1 MNVLLVDDQ
10 RAITESLKKN
20 IRWEVVPVKR
30 VFTASSAKEAKMVL
44 RNFPV
49 DVLVTDIEMPEE
61 DGLALFQWAKENLPD
76 IEGLFLTSHA
86 DFEYARKA
94 MHMGGFDYILQ
105 PVRPGDVEEALLTIY
120 ETIKNKKEM
129 KRLESEWEKVQE
141 QKNNILDG
149 LLLKVKL
156 DKKDAANRLYESFPD
171 IFRMNPAHS
180 IIYPILVH
188 IVRWKSA
195 QQIWEEKLLR
205 LVFSN
210 VMEELFETAAGN
222 VAVSSLSEER
232 YWILLAVE
240 KGRIDSSFYHHRI
253 EEFYNFIEENMD
265 FQIAVYPA
273 GETTGRDFIGLYESL
288 SRRAGQNRRRSGGV
302 IWEDT
307 EQTGSG
313 TDGEDDAVELAKKYI
328 AKSLNKNISRK
339 SVAEQVHLNEEYFS
353 RLFRQQTGL
362 TFKDYVLTEKM
373 NAAKKLLRNSKLSIS
388 IIASK
393 VGYDNFSHFSKMF
406 KKLTNQTPQ
415 EYRKGS

>member
-10 RAITESLKKN
+10 RAITENLKKN
-20 IRWEVVPVKR
+20 IHWDVIPVER
-30 VFTASSAKEAKMVL
+30 VFTACSAKEAKMVL

-49 DVLVTDIEMPEE
+49 DVLITDIEMPEE
-61 DGLALFQWAKENLPD
+61 DGLALFKWARENLPD

-105 PVRPGDVEEALLTIY
+105 PVRPGDVEEALLKLF
-120 ETIKNKKEM
+120 ETIKNKKKM
-129 KRLESEWEKVQE
+129 KQLESEWAKVQE

-171 IFRMNPAHS
+171 IFRMSPEHS
-180 IIYPILVH
+180 LTYPILVH

-195 QQIWEEKLLR
+195 GQIWEEKLLR

-210 VMEELFETAAGN
+210 VMEELFEAAAGS

-240 KGRIDSSFYHHRI
+240 KGRIDGSFYRHRI
-253 EEFYNFIEENMD
+253 EEFYGFIEENMD
-265 FQIAVYPA
+265 FQIAVYPSYDP
-273 GETTGRDFIGLYESL
+273 GGGDFIELYESL
-288 SRRAGQNRRRSGGV
+288 SRRAGQNRRRRGGV

-307 EQTGSG
+307 EHTGEKAEAG
-313 TDGEDDAVELAKKYI
+313 DDAVELAKQYI

-373 NAAKKLLRNSKLSIS
+373 NAAKKLLRDSKLSIS
-388 IIASK
+388 IVASK

-415 EYRKGS
+415 EYRKGN

>member
-313 TDGEDDAVELAKKYI
+313 ADGEDDAVELAKKYI